1 MKAKP
6 LPAVSNRQ
14 IVRELRE
21 GTRIGY
27 KHLSERYHTRLLH
40 EAVNMYRIDHADAE
54 EIVSDVLL
62 LVSSRIVGFE
72 FKNSDNDFRSWVM
85 TILRNR
91 VRDHLRR
98 SSSSRYSKT
107 SLDDETLRDD
117 SFSLLHDNG
126 ATVSILRGLQC
137 QNQEGDQS
145 GVGEHENILQLK
157 EILEAMPIW
166 EQVLL
171 RCRALEIPYEEIAIY
186 TGKPAAVL
194 KVYHSRVQKKLR
206 REIERRFPHF
216 LTNRRAGKS

>member
-6 LPAVSNRQ
+6 SPAVSNRQ
-14 IVRELRE
+14 IVRELKE

-27 KHLSERYHTRLLH
+27 KHLTEIYRTRLLH
-40 EAVNMYRIDHADAE
+40 EAVNAYRIDCADAE
-54 EIVSDVLL
+54 EIVNDVLL

-72 FKNSDNDFRSWVM
+72 FKNSDSDFRSWVL

-98 SSSSRYSKT
+98 SSASRYEKT
-107 SLDDETLRDD
+107 SLDDAIVRDD
-117 SFSLLHDNG
+117 SFSLHHDNG
-126 ATVSILRGLQC
+126 ATVSILRGLQG
-137 QNQEGDQS
+137 QSQEGDES
-145 GVGEHENILQLK
+145 VGQHRNISQLT
-157 EILEAMPIW
+157 EILEAMPVW

-186 TGKPAAVL
+186 TGKSAAVL
-194 KVYHSRVQKKLR
+194 KVYHARVQKKLR

-216 LTNRRAGKS
+216 LANERPRKQ